1 MGSALE
7 HQGQPVTIL
16 HFNDVYHIS
25 NSDLVARF
33 ASVFADPSLVADG
46 DAHVAAAPTL
56 RVFSGDAFSPS
67 LEAAVLRGE
76 HMTPVLNGLGIDV
89 ACYGNHDFDFGEE
102 RLVELASQT
111 KFPWT
116 LANVVGNTGSR
127 QEPRLLAGAREY
139 VVKKVGGYSI
149 GFFGLAGSDWPSNCQ
164 HLPECTIADPS
175 MVARRVASH
184 LRRVEKCDLVIA
196 VTHMRL
202 VEDLA
207 VAADAVSAD
216 ERVDLVLG
224 GHDHHVLRRVS
235 SDGNSDPQVL
245 QTGFDHGEAP
255 MTDFEGHLR
264 IVKSGTDWRGLS
276 LIRLYMEKGRNG
288 KAVVSNMSVKQ
299 ISDLAQ
305 LPNYHEIVPLPKMLK
320 TLETTHKKIETLVT
334 QPLLYTNVPLE
345 GRTRIIRRQETN
357 LGNMLADAL
366 RAFYATDIAL
376 VNSGAIRCD
385 CIVKCVD
392 GSPLS
397 IHDAINISPFDNALI
412 VKSVS
417 GRVLATALENS
428 VSDAHTDGRFLQVS
442 GLSMTLDWRR
452 PEGRRLSNIAYTS
465 PNGTRQPLEDAR
477 SYTVAMVDFIGSGF
491 DGYSC
496 FKDAETLIDAEEAI
510 TDTSLLLEIFKAGSK
525 NKTDTEIDDGHTQ
538 GINRARRAIISG
550 HHEVDGLPIVKPA
563 LQDRIKVVSE
573 SNL

>member
-1 MGSALE
+1 MLE
-7 HQGQPVTIL
+7 HQRQPITIL

-46 DAHVAAAPTL
+46 HGQVGASPTI

-76 HMTPVLNGLGIDV
+76 HMTSVLDGLGIDV

-111 KFPWT
+111 AFPWT
-116 LANVVGNTGSR
+116 LANVTGHGASR
-127 QEPRLLAGAREY
+127 QKPCLLAGAREY
-139 VVKKVGGYSI
+139 VVKEIAGFRI

-164 HLPECTIADPS
+164 HLPQCTIAHPS
-175 MVARRVASH
+175 TVARRVASH
-184 LRRVEKCDLVIA
+184 LRRVEKCHLVIA

-224 GHDHHVLRRVS
+224 GHDHHVLRRGS
-235 SDGNSDPQVL
+235 TDGNADPQVL
-245 QTGFDHGEAP
+245 QTGLEDCDAP
-255 MTDFEGHLR
+255 VTDFQGLLR

-276 LIRLYMEKGRNG
+276 VVRLEVEKSQNG
-288 KAVVSNMSVKQ
+288 NGVISSMSVKQ
-299 ISDLAQ
+299 ISDLTQ
-305 LPNYHEIVPLPKMLK
+305 LPNYHQIVPSPKMLL
-320 TLETTHKKIETLVT
+320 TLQATHKKIEALVT
-334 QPLLYTNVPLE
+334 QPLLYTHVPLE
-345 GRTRIIRRQETN
+345 GRTHIVRRQETN

-385 CIVKCVD
+385 CIVTCVN

-417 GRVLATALENS
+417 GRMLAKALENS
-428 VSDAHTDGRFLQVS
+428 VSDAHTDGRFLQVA
-442 GLSMTLDWRR
+442 GLSMMLDWKR
-452 PEGRRLSNIAYTS
+452 PQGRRLSNLVYTC
-465 PNGTRQPLEDAR
+465 PQGTRQPLDSTR

-496 FKDAETLIDAEEAI
+496 FKDAETLVDAEEAI

-525 NKTDTEIDDGHTQ
+525 DKAGAEIDDGHTQ
-538 GINRARRAIISG
+538 GINRARSAIICG
-550 HHEVDGLPIVKPA
+550 HHQLDGLPIVKPV